1 VDDPE
6 EAKKSGDDEAA
17 AGAGDG
23 SKSNKAGNK
32 SDVTFEVENEPV
44 LKAKGK
50 HKASKSVGVAK
61 GCKDGAKHTKVATG
75 KPAAEVEVKAKP
87 AAKAATVKTPAKNKT
102 PLKSPTKKK

>member
-1 VDDPE
+1 MDDPE

-32 SDVTFEVENEPV
+32 SDVMVEVGNKPV
-44 LKAKGK
+44 PKAKGK
-50 HKASKSVGVAK
+50 CKSVRAANGR
-61 GCKDGAKHTKVATG
+61 KDGAKRMKVATG